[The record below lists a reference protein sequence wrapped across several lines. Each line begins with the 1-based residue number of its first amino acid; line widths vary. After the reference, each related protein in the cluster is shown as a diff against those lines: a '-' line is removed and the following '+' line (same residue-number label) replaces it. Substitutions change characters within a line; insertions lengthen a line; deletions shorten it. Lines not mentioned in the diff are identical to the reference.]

1 MVVRVGKRVGGGY
14 RCVWWRRGVVDF
26 GVRGNRFVVHLWGDY
41 CAGRFCVREE
51 VGVQLLCGRRL
62 SIGIGI
68 SAILR
73 LNLGL

>member
-1 MVVRVGKRVGGGY
+1 
-14 RCVWWRRGVVDF
+14 VDF
-26 GVRGNRFVVHLWGDY
+26 GVRGDRFVVHLRGDY

-62 SIGIGI
+62 SIGIDI

-73 LNLGL
+73 LNLGLGFRLCWRRLGCRLVLLLLL